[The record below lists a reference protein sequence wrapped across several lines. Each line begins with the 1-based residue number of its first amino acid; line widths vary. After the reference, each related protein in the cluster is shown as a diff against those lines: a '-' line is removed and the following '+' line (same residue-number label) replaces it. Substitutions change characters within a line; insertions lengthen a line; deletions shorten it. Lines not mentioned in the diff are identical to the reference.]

1 MLDFPGSGEGH
12 SKTASDCPGFM
23 WHEMISG
30 DIPLLSLG
38 GLGLGLRLILLP
50 LQTGDR
56 ILQSGPIFHKE
67 GGILLYYYILNHGL
81 GPSLAAQ

>member
-1 MLDFPGSGEGH
+1 MISSVSLYKTILYCKDKQDVLDFPGSGEGH

-38 GLGLGLRLILLP
+38 RL
-50 LQTGDR
+50 
-56 ILQSGPIFHKE
+56 E
-67 GGILLYYYILNHGL
+67 GG
-81 GPSLAAQ
+81 